1 VLLILTAFRELGT
14 AENFGLSFA
23 IFEDYGNRSTGL
35 YLSVIGKIGLY
46 GFGPCNGAGIKLI
59 SKHGL

>member
-1 VLLILTAFRELGT
+1 MFLILTAFRELGT

-35 YLSVIGKIGLY
+35 YLYRIGLY